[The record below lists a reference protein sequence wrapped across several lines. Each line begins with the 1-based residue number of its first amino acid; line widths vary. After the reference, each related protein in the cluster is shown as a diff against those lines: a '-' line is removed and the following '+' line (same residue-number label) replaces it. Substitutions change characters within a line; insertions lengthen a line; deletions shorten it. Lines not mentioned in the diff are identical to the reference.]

1 MEMLQIIIVVSIV
14 MWYIIDRFKPLWEDW
29 QYGKYVTIAVSAVFA
44 FALAFGYRLDLM
56 NALGVA
62 PVGSTAGNSILGT
75 VLTALPL
82 MGGSSAVSELIAK
95 IKN

>member
-75 VLTALPL
+75 VLTVLTL

>member
-75 VLTALPL
+75 VLTALTL